1 MPERFTLSKDT
12 CKSEYREVGN
22 MKKGNWVRNKI
33 IPCYLNGAKLALAM
47 LLKEKPL
54 SETQIATAI
63 SEKGRNCDRKELGKM
78 LASLERMGVITLSDG
93 VYSCSSEK
101 LKTCQVSYSEDQLI
115 DWIGMTQ
122 NTVNGKAFYSATP
135 PMSVSSHENT
145 GI

>member
-1 MPERFTLSKDT
+1 MPERFFNKED
-12 CKSEYREVGN
+12 CNVE
-22 MKKGNWVRNKI
+22 KGIWVRNKI
-33 IPCYLNGAKLALAM
+33 IPYYLKGAKLALAM
-47 LLKEKPL
+47 LLKEKPM
-54 SETQIATAI
+54 SATQIATVI
-63 SEKGRNCDRKELGKM
+63 SEKGRSCDRKELEKM

-101 LKTCQVSYSEDQLI
+101 LETCRISYSEEQLM
-115 DWIGMTQ
+115 DLIGMTQ

>member
-1 MPERFTLSKDT
+1 MPERFFNKED
-12 CKSEYREVGN
+12 CNVE
-22 MKKGNWVRNKI
+22 KGIWIRNKI
-33 IPCYLNGAKLALAM
+33 IPCYLKGAKLALAM

-63 SEKGRNCDRKELGKM
+63 SEKGRNCDRKELEKM

-101 LKTCQVSYSEDQLI
+101 LETCRISYSEEQLM
-115 DWIGMTQ
+115 DLIGMTQ
-122 NTVNGKAFYSATP
+122 NTVNGKAFYSETP
-135 PMSVSSHENT
+135 PMSVSSRENT

>member
-1 MPERFTLSKDT
+1 MS
-12 CKSEYREVGN
+12 
-22 MKKGNWVRNKI
+22 
-33 IPCYLNGAKLALAM
+33 A
-47 LLKEKPL
+47 
-54 SETQIATAI
+54 TQIATVI
-63 SEKGRNCDRKELGKM
+63 SEKGRNCDRKELEKM

-101 LKTCQVSYSEDQLI
+101 LETCRISYSEEQLM
-115 DWIGMTQ
+115 DLIGMTQ